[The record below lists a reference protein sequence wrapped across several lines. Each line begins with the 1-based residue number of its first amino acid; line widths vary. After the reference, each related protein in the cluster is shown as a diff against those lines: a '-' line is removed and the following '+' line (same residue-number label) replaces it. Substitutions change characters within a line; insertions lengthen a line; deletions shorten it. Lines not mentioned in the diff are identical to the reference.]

1 MRQDYAA
8 MLDLVAELDT
18 RGIAGEL
25 GYSSLPVL
33 LRDALR
39 ISLSEAKRRI
49 NHADAVL
56 DENLV
61 SGGTVAAPLPQTG
74 QALRAGDLGPEHV
87 DTIAKSLLG
96 LPISVSPQQRA
107 WAEDVLVQAAAD
119 MDART
124 LAKVGARLRAELDQ
138 DGTPP
143 SEKELAHPINE
154 LRFSLRPDGRLR
166 FRGELDP
173 EACALFQRVLDPLA
187 KPHPTTAEEGPDLRD
202 AAERYGDAL
211 VEVLQLAADSG
222 ELPSQGGEKPHLL
235 VTASLDALREQLHA
249 ALLEGIGVLDAASA
263 RRIAC
268 DCKLI
273 PAVLGANS
281 EPLDIGRIS
290 YTVPIAIRRALILR
304 DGGCAFPGC
313 DRPHQWCH
321 AHHIRHWADGGPTEL
336 GNLVLLCGRHHRLIH
351 HSDWRCAIVNGQ
363 PEFYP
368 PRYIDTNND
377 PDETHSTPVTE
388 IKGDSGGAHHAV
400 ERKSRATF
408 GRTTRGSSLRM
419 HSTATHP

>member
-1 MRQDYAA
+1 MGRGELWQRSGEELLCAAREVETRMRRDYAL
-8 MLDLVAELDT
+8 MLDLVGELDT
-18 RGIAGEL
+18 RSIAGEL
-25 GYSSLPVL
+25 GYSGLPVL

-39 ISLSEAKRRI
+39 ISPSEAKRRL
-49 NHADAVL
+49 NHAHAVL
-56 DENLV
+56 DGELV
-61 SGGTVAAPLPQTG
+61 SGGCVAAPLPLTG

-87 DTIAKSLLG
+87 ETIAKSLLG
-96 LPISVSPQQRA
+96 LPISVSPEQRA
-107 WAEDVLVQAAAD
+107 WAEGVLVQAAAD

-138 DGTPP
+138 DGTLP
-143 SEKELAHPINE
+143 SEKELAQPVNE
-154 LRFSLRPDGRLR
+154 LRFSHRPDGRLR

-173 EACALFQRVLDPLA
+173 EASALFQRVLDPLA

-235 VTASLDALREQLHA
+235 VTASLEALREQLQA
-249 ALLEGIGVLDAASA
+249 ALLDGIGVLDAASA

-273 PAVLGANS
+273 PAVLGSES

-290 YTVPIAIRRALILR
+290 YTVPIAIRRALVLR

-321 AHHIRHWADGGPTEL
+321 AHHVRHWADGGPTEL

-351 HSDWRCAIVNGQ
+351 HSAWRCGIVNGR

-368 PRYIDTNND
+368 PRYIDTQQRPRRN
-377 PDETHSTPVTE
+377 T
-388 IKGDSGGAHHAV
+388 
-400 ERKSRATF
+400 
-408 GRTTRGSSLRM
+408 L
-419 HSTATHP
+419 HPRN

>member
-1 MRQDYAA
+1 MGGGGLWQQSGEELLCAAREVEIRMRRDYAA
-8 MLDLVAELDT
+8 MLDLIAELDT
-18 RGIAGEL
+18 RNIAGEL
-25 GYSSLPVL
+25 GYMSLPSL
-33 LRDALR
+33 LRDVLR
-39 ISLSEAKRRI
+39 ISPAEAKRRTH
-49 NHADAVL
+49 HAHAVL
-56 DENLV
+56 DEELV

-74 QALRAGDLGPEHV
+74 QALHAGDLGPEHV

-96 LPISVSPQQRA
+96 LPISVSPEQRA
-107 WAEDVLVQAAAD
+107 WAEGILVQAAAE

-124 LAKVGARLRAELDQ
+124 LAKVGARLRVELDQ

-143 SEKELAHPINE
+143 TDKELANPINE
-154 LRFSLRPDGRLR
+154 LRFVHKSNGRLA

-173 EACALFQRVLDPLA
+173 EASALFQSVLDPLA
-187 KPHPTTAEEGPDLRD
+187 KPRPSAEEGPDLRD
-202 AAERYGDAL
+202 SAERYGDAL

-235 VTASLDALREQLHA
+235 VTASLDALRDQLQA
-249 ALLEGIGVLDAASA
+249 ALLYGAGELDAASA

-273 PAVLGANS
+273 PAVLGTES

-313 DRPHQWCH
+313 DRPHRWCH
-321 AHHIRHWADGGPTEL
+321 GHHIKSWVDGGPTEL

-351 HSDWRCAIVNGQ
+351 HSEWRCAVVNGR

-368 PRYIDTNND
+368 PHYVDARQ
-377 PDETHSTPVTE
+377 
-388 IKGDSGGAHHAV
+388 
-400 ERKSRATF
+400 RA
-408 GRTTRGSSLRM
+408 RRNIL
-419 HSTATHP
+419 HQP